1 MEKCAYPKFTI
12 AAGGFAETPEG
23 KALYARCQKDGDMA
37 PYKATKAA
45 YAEACREMLPP
56 PVDDPVL
63 PHPLRMAIRYSGF
76 MEVADNAPALEYT
89 IGHDFPEEGTGSP
102 FALGMAF
109 VAGIAEGKR
118 RERARRKGGSAAW
131 KKT

>member
-1 MEKCAYPKFTI
+1 MCIRDSFLDVL
-12 AAGGFAETPEG
+12 ETG
-23 KALYARCQKDGDMA
+23 
-37 PYKATKAA
+37 
-45 YAEACREMLPP
+45 
-56 PVDDPVL
+56 PV
-63 PHPLRMAIRYSGF
+63 
-76 MEVADNAPALEYT
+76 LEYT
-89 IGHDFPEEGTGSP
+89 IGHDFPQEGTGST